1 MRWWR
6 GGGGGGE
13 EPVLGLSFGC
23 VLGLFWRCIRSLL
36 TPYSMRWK
44 LVAPE
49 GEKVVIS
56 KSKRDLIHSQKR
68 PNMLISLGESSD

>member
-1 MRWWR
+1 
-6 GGGGGGE
+6 
-13 EPVLGLSFGC
+13 
-23 VLGLFWRCIRSLL
+23 
-36 TPYSMRWK
+36 MRWK